1 MRRLLA
7 AVTAS
12 ASLLALGGCD
22 LLGIEGA
29 AAIAARKEAEGKAI
43 GAACR
48 NAARAIEDCYTL
60 NKKADKAAI
69 YAGWRE
75 MDDYMRENKLEPV
88 RPEFTPETARPKSAA
103 EDAGEES
110 VARDEAPKDGT
121 KQARADG
128 QKAKNGH

>member
-7 AVTAS
+7 ITAA

-29 AAIAARKEAEGKAI
+29 TAIAARKEAEGKAI

-88 RPEFTPETARPKSAA
+88 RPEFTPDTARPKSAA
-103 EDAGEES
+103 DAGEDEA
-110 VARDEAPKDGT
+110 VARDEGAKDGS
-121 KQARADG
+121 KQARADAH
-128 QKAKNGH
+128 KGH

>member
-1 MRRLLA
+1 MPRLPVI
-7 AVTAS
+7 AVL
-12 ASLLALGGCD
+12 ASLLVLSGCD

-29 AAIAARKEAEGKAI
+29 TAIAARKEAEGKAI

-60 NKKADKAAI
+60 NKKADKAAV

-88 RPEFTPETARPKSAA
+88 PPQLTPDVAKPKASDEDEESAVA
-103 EDAGEES
+103 EDDSA
-110 VARDEAPKDGT
+110 KDGT
-121 KQARADG
+121 KQA
-128 QKAKNGH
+128 KASSRKPASH